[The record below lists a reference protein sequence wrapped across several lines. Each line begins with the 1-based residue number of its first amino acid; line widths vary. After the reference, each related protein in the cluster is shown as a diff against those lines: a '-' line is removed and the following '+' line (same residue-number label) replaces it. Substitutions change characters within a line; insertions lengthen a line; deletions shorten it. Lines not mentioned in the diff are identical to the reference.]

1 MQLRPYQE
9 KCLADIDEAYRSGH
23 RAVLAVMPTGA
34 GKTVSFSQY
43 VERETFP
50 TLTQVHR
57 VELVSQISM
66 TFARFG
72 IKHRI
77 IAPAATVRS
86 IRQQHFRE
94 FGEQFDHPN
103 ADHAVASVDTL
114 VSRYDKYRG
123 YAASVGLVITDE
135 AAHVLRENKW
145 GHCMELFPQ
154 ARLLGFTATPCRAD
168 GKGLGVE
175 SDGVFETMVQGPTV
189 GELIQMGN
197 LSDYKVIAKPS
208 NFDVSQIKITGTGD
222 YSGKELR
229 MKSHESEIVGDVVQE
244 YLKHAAGKQGITF
257 TVDVSTAEEL
267 AAKFRASGVP
277 AAAVSAKTPEA
288 ERQEVVQAF
297 RRGEIQQ
304 LTNCDLFGEG
314 FDVPG
319 VEAVSLARPTAS
331 LSLYLQ
337 QVGRGLR
344 PAEGKEHALIID
356 HVGNWERHG
365 LPDTPRTW
373 TLDGVTRRERRNQL
387 DEQAEKLTNCDSCA
401 LVFERKLLPKCP
413 YCGHIREPESRAG
426 PEQVDGDLTELDPA
440 MLMALREKVKP
451 VDPTEWSRKA
461 EFAAGRIAGRAAYKR
476 AVEQNESRE
485 ALREAIEKWGNK
497 RRDQGQSDKQSYR
510 EFFLTFGVD
519 VLTCQSWKRKD
530 MDTLRER
537 IVANA

>member
-1 MQLRPYQE
+1 
-9 KCLADIDEAYRSGH
+9 
-23 RAVLAVMPTGA
+23 MPTGS

-43 VERETFP
+43 VARETFP

-86 IRQQHFRE
+86 IRNQHFAE
-94 FGEQFDHPN
+94 FGEQFDHPS
-103 ADHAVASVDTL
+103 AQHAVASVDTL

-123 YAASVGLVITDE
+123 FAATVGLVITDE

-145 GHCMELFPQ
+145 GRCMELFPQ

-189 GELIQMGN
+189 GELIAMGN

-208 NFDVSQIKITGTGD
+208 NLDVSQIKITGSGD

-229 MKSHESEIVGDVVQE
+229 TQSHESQIVGDVVQE
-244 YLKHAAGKQGITF
+244 YLKHASGMQGITF

-267 AAKFRASGVP
+267 AERFRQAGVP

-288 ERQEVVQAF
+288 ERQESVQAF
-297 RRGEIQQ
+297 RRGEIKQ

-319 VEAVSLARPTAS
+319 VEVVSLARPTAS

-344 PAEGKEHALIID
+344 PAPGKEHALIID

-373 TLDGVTRRERRNQL
+373 SLDSIKRRERRNEMA
-387 DEQAEKLTNCDSCA
+387 DQAEKLTTCDSCA

-413 YCGHIREPESRAG
+413 YCGHVRVPGSRDG
-426 PEQVDGDLTELDPA
+426 PEQVDGDLTELDTTVLA
-440 MLMALREKVKP
+440 ALREKVKP
-451 VDPTEWSRKA
+451 VNPAEWQRRA
-461 EFAAGRIAGRAAYKR
+461 EFAGGRIAGRAAYKR
-476 AVEQNESRE
+476 AVEQNEARE
-485 ALREAIEKWGNK
+485 ALRTAIEQWGNK

-510 EFFLTFGVD
+510 EFYITFGVD

-530 MDTLRER
+530 MDALRER
-537 IVANA
+537 ILENA